1 MCIKG
6 DSGDIEGGWV
16 VSIMEKKKKFGCE
29 HARLIYREHITYMYN
44 PSQALPGVLHS
55 VPTHLPSARQHLV
68 EVLDQGE
75 ERGATCGGVGP
86 AIGHQ
91 AVHLLGGVRG
101 ALHPVTAP
109 QQLKQ
114 ALHRHRGVGV
124 TSQREDFP

>member
-1 MCIKG
+1 M
-6 DSGDIEGGWV
+6 
-16 VSIMEKKKKFGCE
+16 
-29 HARLIYREHITYMYN
+29 IYREHITYMYN

-68 EVLDQGE
+68 QVLDQGE

-86 AIGHQ
+86 AVRHQ

-114 ALHRHRGVGV
+114 ALHRH
-124 TSQREDFP
+124 